1 MNVWIAQR
9 VGVGAAVTVIA
20 CGGPA
25 PVAAPLA
32 LPSSPEPVTV
42 GPVTSASAA
51 PASTAPVVAKGPEDD
66 ATVLVPR
73 PGAACVVAGASVSVP
88 GAGIPLTAGGSIF
101 FTAYEAERMEAR
113 LDAAR
118 GTVSVSTASYDLT
131 GEVATSDVPVAPK
144 GGALVAGYIRIHN
157 ARIRALA
164 GDHAD
169 LAAALP
175 RGVDPVAPPRMDVAC
190 SALSFGRTISDP
202 TFATAVRLRA
212 GASIPL
218 ALTPAGAA
226 VATVKI
232 DRPQSTPIPGHPG
245 MVTSPAIENVFE
257 TGRRGANVLVTIRGA
272 DATVEGWIPAS
283 ALVPKPQSGAL
294 FGVLGALNGAST
306 VKSVV
311 CPTAV
316 PIYVR
321 VDDAITKVGAYKA
334 KARIVMGTA
343 DRDTRSGEMP
353 VTLGEAGFGGLGF
366 LGGFGTSPRPR
377 FTTPY
382 VRASAVEGCAKGE
395 AGP

>member
-1 MNVWIAQR
+1 MNLSIAR
-9 VGVGAAVTVIA
+9 WVGMGVAASPFA

-42 GPVTSASAA
+42 APIAKDDAAAPSASASA
-51 PASTAPVVAKGPEDD
+51 VAKGPEDS
-66 ATVLVPR
+66 AAVLVPLS
-73 PGAACVVAGASVSVP
+73 GAACAVADSAVRLP
-88 GAGIPLTAGGSIF
+88 GAGIPLAAGGSIF

-113 LDAAR
+113 LDGAR
-118 GTVSVSTASYDLT
+118 GTVSVSTATYDLT
-131 GEVATSDVPVAPK
+131 GEVVTGDVPVAPK

-157 ARIRALA
+157 ARIRALT

-175 RGVDPVAPPRMDVAC
+175 RGVDPVAPPRVEVVC
-190 SALSFGRTISDP
+190 SSLSFGRAISDP
-202 TFATAVRLRA
+202 TFATAVHLRV
-212 GASIPL
+212 GASVPL
-218 ALTPAGAA
+218 ALTPGGAT

-245 MVTSPAIENVFE
+245 MVTSPALENVFE
-257 TGRRGANVLVTIRGA
+257 TGRKGANVFVTIRGA
-272 DATVEGWIPAS
+272 EATVEGWIPAS

-294 FGVLGALNGAST
+294 FGVLGAISGESA
-306 VKSVV
+306 VKSVA

-321 VDDAITKVGAYKA
+321 VDEAITKVGAYKA

-343 DRDTRSGEMP
+343 DRDTRAGEVP
-353 VTLGEAGFGGLGF
+353 VALGDSGFGGLGF
-366 LGGFGTSPRPR
+366 LGAFGTGPRPR
-377 FTTPY
+377 FATPY
-382 VRASAVEGCAKGE
+382 VRASAVEGCAKG